1 MKAYFKICRKMF
13 THNIFRFISI
23 VLITILGTAFFVG
36 MNSVAPAMK
45 EDAEKYLKDQEIYDF
60 SLVSNLGYKDE
71 DIEKFK
77 ENENVK
83 EIEGTYTFDAL
94 LPEDGKDITAR
105 LLAKDNNSKINKFEL
120 AEGRDIENDDECLID
135 NKMAQVAH
143 YKIGDTIELFR
154 KDDVNIDDY
163 LEKTKFKVV
172 GITRN
177 PAYMLKFYGNTELLN
192 GELETLITIN
202 KNLFK
207 SEYYTN
213 VYIQTGI
220 DKNTNKFSDEYE
232 DKAKEIREELIKIN
246 DEIVKSKYDKFYEEN
261 KKKIDDYKIL
271 INNSDDYLDSIKQ
284 QLQDGQVQINSAIID
299 FATPIHQDVLI
310 NKLSEVNGKYNEL
323 TSVKKQKKEAQ
334 EDFDSFNKEVSS
346 IKKELDDIDFK
357 IEKNLSEIYLIED
370 KQDRYI
376 ELNKE
381 SNKLSIEYNEKEK
394 IYNDKNTILAEKQ
407 NKLND
412 LTKRLEELKSETEEK
427 QNDINKSFKDL
438 NTFINSLNS
447 DEIKIGYNQ
456 IDSKL
461 NELEN
466 NKQELADK
474 NYDKIISDAKD
485 EVNSNEKDLN
495 NFEGI
500 ADVQTLND
508 NSGFKSLKN
517 DLDKIAIMGR
527 IFPVMFFIVAALVT
541 MTTVQRMI
549 EEDRKE
555 IGTLKALGYS
565 NGIIISRYVLYSFFA
580 TLIGIAI
587 GTVIGSGVIVNV
599 LFLAYGT
606 LYDIPDIPF
615 KINLICLLLST
626 VISMITTVFFAFI
639 ITKKSLSEKT
649 ADLMRQKVEKTGK
662 GILLEKIPFIWNKFG
677 FLRKICFRNI
687 FRYKRRLFMTL
698 IGISGC
704 TMLIYTGLCLKSSID
719 EIGVKQ
725 FSEIKKPT
733 GEIIINNEEQ
743 SKADEISEY
752 IKSIDQ
758 IKETTPIKQSTI
770 TVEAND
776 YSKEVFYIAVD
787 GKEVD
792 KYIKLENRKT
802 SEKIQLDDNG
812 VVVTEKLA
820 GLLNVKK
827 GDKITIKDSG
837 ISIEAK
843 VNGVTEN
850 YLYNYI
856 YMTPKMYKKIYSKD
870 IKYNEIF
877 FNTKEVLNDET
888 SKTNLSDKLKE
899 NDKVQAVIYTSQY
912 NELFNMSLRSLMS
925 IVFLF
930 VGCASLL
937 SFTVLINLN
946 NINIEERK
954 RELATFKVLG
964 FYKNELQRYVFRENI
979 ILTLLGT
986 FFGLI
991 IGIAFLGV
999 VTQSAEVE
1007 TIFLPKEINYINLA
1021 ISAGL
1026 TILFTLITNLFMK
1039 KKIKNIDMIDSLKS
1053 IE

>member
-45 EDAEKYLKDQEIYDF
+45 EDAEEYLKDQEIYDF

-135 NKMAQVAH
+135 NKMSQVAH

-154 KDDVNIDDY
+154 KDDVNIEDH

-213 VYIQTGI
+213 VYIKTDI
-220 DKNTNKFSDEYE
+220 DRNINKFSDEYE
-232 DKAKEIREELIKIN
+232 DKAKEIREELVKIN

-261 KKKIDDYKIL
+261 KKKIDDYKTL
-271 INNSDDYLDSIKQ
+271 INNSEDYLDGIKQ
-284 QLQDGQVQINSAIID
+284 QMQDGQVQINSAIIS
-299 FATPIHQDVLI
+299 FATPINQDVLI
-310 NKLSEVNGKYNEL
+310 NKSSEINKKYDEL
-323 TSVKKQKKEAQ
+323 NNAIKQKKEAQ
-334 EDFDSFNKEVSS
+334 EDFDNFNIEVASL
-346 IKKELDDIDFK
+346 KKELVDLDLK
-357 IEKNLSEIYLIED
+357 IEKNLSEIYFIED
-370 KQDRYI
+370 KQDKYV
-376 ELNKE
+376 ELSKE

-394 IYNDKNTILAEKQ
+394 IYNDKNTILTEKQ

-687 FRYKRRLFMTL
+687 FR
-698 IGISGC
+698 
-704 TMLIYTGLCLKSSID
+704 
-719 EIGVKQ
+719 
-725 FSEIKKPT
+725 
-733 GEIIINNEEQ
+733 
-743 SKADEISEY
+743 
-752 IKSIDQ
+752 
-758 IKETTPIKQSTI
+758 
-770 TVEAND
+770 
-776 YSKEVFYIAVD
+776 
-787 GKEVD
+787 
-792 KYIKLENRKT
+792 
-802 SEKIQLDDNG
+802 
-812 VVVTEKLA
+812 
-820 GLLNVKK
+820 
-827 GDKITIKDSG
+827 
-837 ISIEAK
+837 
-843 VNGVTEN
+843 
-850 YLYNYI
+850 
-856 YMTPKMYKKIYSKD
+856 
-870 IKYNEIF
+870 
-877 FNTKEVLNDET
+877 
-888 SKTNLSDKLKE
+888 
-899 NDKVQAVIYTSQY
+899 
-912 NELFNMSLRSLMS
+912 
-925 IVFLF
+925 
-930 VGCASLL
+930 
-937 SFTVLINLN
+937 
-946 NINIEERK
+946 
-954 RELATFKVLG
+954 
-964 FYKNELQRYVFRENI
+964 
-979 ILTLLGT
+979 
-986 FFGLI
+986 
-991 IGIAFLGV
+991 
-999 VTQSAEVE
+999 
-1007 TIFLPKEINYINLA
+1007 
-1021 ISAGL
+1021 
-1026 TILFTLITNLFMK
+1026 
-1039 KKIKNIDMIDSLKS
+1039 
-1053 IE
+1053 